1 MQTRQKHIT
10 ILIFFSFV
18 FAIMINMADMYSII
32 IDQAR
37 WVPVNTPPLA
47 VGDEYHYF
55 SVLKMMVFG
64 GHYGIPYDSIHG
76 ILYLEFSRI
85 TPYILNLPIY
95 YFGSVV
101 FDTRYGIL
109 FVRIFDMLL
118 LFFSMYYFIQTINR
132 SNGWKN
138 NIFLSIASIFLFFY
152 GFQGLNTFFVQ
163 QDLMLAIQGFFR
175 FFGYIIQENFIYNNS
190 TINDLNR
197 AIIASTTAPIILFIF
212 ALRLRTK
219 EISLIQFTILLLIL
233 AFTSMP
239 VAVAFGIISLSLDI
253 ANKVNRYMIIRT
265 MISGI
270 IVGVMAIAVQTK
282 LIFGTAESAQE
293 VINLGIGFSFGLGHF
308 TALMFALLMVIIVRK
323 HLSIPVIII
332 LLILSLFQ
340 PLAMTIGGEH
350 GSRFWLR
357 STNIPFLV
365 LFIYFILTFIYSA
378 CIKKLKQHIFLQ
390 RLLLIVFA
398 GVLGSI
404 IIIFSWRNTAYLIT
418 HNERFV
424 DNPQILSYILSDK
437 EPSVVITNSTQVAM
451 LCQIYDPVSTPLM
464 GHFSLQSSGYR
475 GSLTKALVNFELLG
489 IPSETIIHSINKE
502 APQRHWL
509 SKRESLRLG
518 TQDFE
523 DFYFDELLFVSTYAS
538 YNRKML
544 QDQTMSKQKILQP
557 SFYQMNLEKIN
568 AYSLIEHKKLIYI
581 IDNKMPLLPKTK
593 ATENIHNIL
602 YSSNYLIYS
611 KIYD

>member
-1 MQTRQKHIT
+1 MQTREKHIT
-10 ILIFFSFV
+10 ILIFFSFI
-18 FAIMINMADMYSII
+18 FAIMINMADLYSIL
-32 IDQAR
+32 IDNAG

-55 SVLKMMVFG
+55 SVLKMMAFG
-64 GHYGIPYDSIHG
+64 DHYGIPYDPIHG

-85 TPYILNLPIY
+85 TPYILDLPIY

-118 LFFSMYYFIQTINR
+118 LFFAMYYFIQTINR

-138 NIFLSIASIFLFFY
+138 NIFLSITSIFLIFY

-163 QDLMLAIQGFFR
+163 QDFILAIQGFFR

-197 AIIASTTAPIILFIF
+197 AIIASTTAPIILFIL
-212 ALRLRTK
+212 ALRLRIK
-219 EISLIQFTILLLIL
+219 EISFIQFTIFLLIL
-233 AFTSMP
+233 AFTSLP
-239 VAVAFGIISLSLDI
+239 VAIAFGIISLSLDI

-265 MISGI
+265 MITGI
-270 IVGVMAIAVQTK
+270 IVGVIAIAIQTK

-293 VINLGIGFSFGLGHF
+293 VINLGIGFSFGLGYF
-308 TALMFALLMVIIVRK
+308 TALMFALLMVIIARK
-323 HLSIPVIII
+323 HLSIPVIIT

-340 PLAMTIGGEH
+340 PLAMIIGGEH

-357 STNIPFLV
+357 STSIPFFMLLIYLTLALTHSV
-365 LFIYFILTFIYSA
+365 FIKYSKNHILY
-378 CIKKLKQHIFLQ
+378 Q
-390 RLLLIVFA
+390 RLIQILIIGFF
-398 GVLGSI
+398 GSFI
-404 IIIFSWRNTAYLIT
+404 VGFTWRNTDYLVS

-424 DNPQILSYILSDK
+424 HDPQILSYILSDK

-451 LCQIYDPVSTPLM
+451 LCQIYAPVSTPLM
-464 GHFSLQSSGYR
+464 GHFSLQSNGYK
-475 GSLTKALVNFELLG
+475 GSWTKALVNFELLG

-523 DFYFDELLFVSTYAS
+523 DFYFDELLFASTYAS
-538 YNRKML
+538 YNHKML
-544 QDQTMSKQKILQP
+544 EDQTMSDQKILQP
-557 SFYQMNLEKIN
+557 SFYQMKLEKTN
-568 AYSLIEHKKLIYI
+568 TYSLLENKKLIYI
-581 IDNKMPLLPKTK
+581 IDNKIPLVPKTK
-593 ATENIHNIL
+593 ATKNIHNIL
-602 YSSNYLIYS
+602 QSVNYLIYS